1 MDYWITVRNWIRLES
16 HNKLGEWIV
25 LGTLKNAQDLN
36 KGAKMKI
43 VITVENEEHKQAI
56 IDLLESAENDGN
68 LDFVFNVEI
77 KGA

>member
-1 MDYWITVRNWIRLES
+1 MYRFKAGQSAEHHFKRLKE
-16 HNKLGEWIV
+16 
-25 LGTLKNAQDLN
+25 LK
-36 KGAKMKI
+36 KGVKMKI

>member
-1 MDYWITVRNWIRLES
+1 MES
-16 HNKLGEWIV
+16 HNKLGEWSAAHHFKR
-25 LGTLKNAQDLN
+25 LKELK
-36 KGAKMKI
+36 KGVKMKI

>member
-1 MDYWITVRNWIRLES
+1 MSWELPRPKRSPKE
-16 HNKLGEWIV
+16 
-25 LGTLKNAQDLN
+25 LK
-36 KGAKMKI
+36 KGVKMKI

>member
-1 MDYWITVRNWIRLES
+1 
-16 HNKLGEWIV
+16 
-25 LGTLKNAQDLN
+25 
-36 KGAKMKI
+36 MKI
-43 VITVENEEHKQAI
+43 VITVENEDHKQAI

>member
-1 MDYWITVRNWIRLES
+1 MYRFKAGQSAEHHLKRLKE
-16 HNKLGEWIV
+16 
-25 LGTLKNAQDLN
+25 LK
-36 KGAKMKI
+36 KGVKMKI

>member
-1 MDYWITVRNWIRLES
+1 MES
-16 HNKLGEWIV
+16 HNKLGEWSAEHHFKR
-25 LGTLKNAQDLN
+25 LKELK
-36 KGAKMKI
+36 KGVKMKI

>member
-1 MDYWITVRNWIRLES
+1 MSWELPRPKRS
-16 HNKLGEWIV
+16 HKE
-25 LGTLKNAQDLN
+25 LK
-36 KGAKMKI
+36 KGVKMKI